1 MEMTSTGLE
10 NIQIKTAD
18 PIHLTI
24 VEKVRMDSET
34 PGRLTHVE
42 ELGPLFPELTPEQI
56 VAHLTELVKDEQFS
70 DIRVTFSDS
79 GAAFLYSDT
88 FITPTEA
95 SEKIVAEE
103 VQEKIA
109 SQVRQDSQVEIRLT
123 PVESL
128 VELAPK
134 LEAAKVKG
142 YATAMLGNVTY
153 HDIRP
158 LNGPTG
164 IAYLYSETHMTRNY
178 ATILARIE
186 AKDPYTTIAE
196 TVREES
202 RVYPRPTRVGLFYEP
217 LFQIESAQLE
227 MIVEGLLRRP
237 EYADIQKIVASTGA
251 IYLYSNR
258 YLEPAF
264 AESWVEW
271 EEVGRQNNP

>member
-1 MEMTSTGLE
+1 MEITSTGLE
-10 NIQIKTAD
+10 NMQVHIAD

-24 VEKVRMDSET
+24 ADKVRVDSET
-34 PGRLTHVE
+34 LARLTHVE
-42 ELGPLFPELTPEQI
+42 ELGPLFPDLAPEQI
-56 VAHLTELVKDEQFS
+56 VAYLTELVKDEQFS
-70 DIRVTFSDS
+70 DIRVMFSES
-79 GAAFLYSDT
+79 GAAFLYSDK
-88 FITPTEA
+88 FITPTSA

-109 SQVRQDSQVEIRLT
+109 NQVRQDSQVEIRLT
-123 PVESL
+123 PFESL
-128 VELAPK
+128 ADLAPQ
-134 LEAAKVKG
+134 LEPAKVKG
-142 YATAMLGNVTY
+142 YATAMSGTATY
-153 HDIRP
+153 QDIQSIT
-158 LNGPTG
+158 GPTN
-164 IAYLYSETHMTRNY
+164 IVYLYSETHMTRNY

-202 RVYPRPTRVGLFYEP
+202 RVYPRPTRSVLFYEP
-217 LFQIESAQLE
+217 LFQIESSQLE

-237 EYADIQKIVASTGA
+237 EYADIQKIVASTHA

-258 YLEPAF
+258 YLDPAY